1 MRGVASFG
9 EDEDNKERVN
19 QSMTRRSRRQDLII
33 IYIYS
38 YYRLHYTYTDTY
50 RVILINLHTETY
62 NCAYPNKQKKNNM
75 HRCTCDKRL
84 HNDRVRWPHVQRY
97 EVMAEQVVEFV
108 FN

>member
-1 MRGVASFG
+1 MMRGVASFG

-50 RVILINLHTETY
+50 RVILICTQKHTI
-62 NCAYPNKQKKNNM
+62 ALIPKNKRKKKTT
-75 HRCTCDKRL
+75 CTDAPVINVCIMT
-84 HNDRVRWPHVQRY
+84 
-97 EVMAEQVVEFV
+97 E
-108 FN
+108 

>member
-1 MRGVASFG
+1 MMRGVASFG

-50 RVILINLHTETY
+50 RVILICTQKHTI
-62 NCAYPNKQKKNNM
+62 ALIPKKKKKM

-84 HNDRVRWPHVQRY
+84 HNDRVRWPHV
-97 EVMAEQVVEFV
+97 
-108 FN
+108 

>member
-1 MRGVASFG
+1 MMRGVASFG

-50 RVILINLHTETY
+50 RVILICTQKHTIALIPT
-62 NCAYPNKQKKNNM
+62 NKKKTT
-75 HRCTCDKRL
+75 CTDALVINVCIMTERDGHTCRDTKSWR
-84 HNDRVRWPHVQRY
+84 NR
-97 EVMAEQVVEFV
+97 
-108 FN
+108 